1 MNKLLSRITK
11 GLLGLSLACG
21 VGITLASNNKD
32 AARADAADAQAYKLD
47 GTITTSSTSYAGD
60 NAVTQSS
67 VSWKVNGN
75 LKQNPWRIGG
85 NKDNGLSSAGT
96 VRKAQSQG
104 VVSSQNITKVVVVTQ
119 KPSSNS
125 ITPTNVSLKVGTS
138 AGGSQTSSLSN
149 GSWTATVTFNRPD
162 GATWSSKYFEID
174 FTMPA
179 NTTTTNKFIEF
190 VSATFYYESNVTATS
205 LSVGAV
211 STYPG
216 HTANVSVTPS
226 PSGSSLPAS
235 LTYSSSDT
243 SVFTVSNGVVTGV
256 AAGSATL
263 RVESATDSSVYGT
276 ATVTVNSYPSIDSRV
291 TANGANK
298 FAIYATSSGSGSSLN
313 YSLSGVSS
321 NVGTSTSGVSGSV
334 NIENQFTIVSGLYAN
349 TIAIKTSANKYFGYI
364 STLAASG
371 NNYLHL
377 VDTIDE
383 TSSWVVTNEQVI
395 PARSYGTG
403 MDRNLRFNYNSG
415 NPRFACYIHSNN
427 VSTYVPVSFYEI
439 AAQSLTGI
447 SVNDVSLYP
456 AHEKTLSVLP
466 VPSQASLEGATYTFT
481 SASPAVATVDENGVV
496 SALATGLSL
505 ITINASVGGNNYS
518 TTATVTV
525 QDYPAA
531 SGLTLNSSYIIT
543 GELESTEYE
552 LTGLDTEHNCG
563 AVTAVSGS
571 YAKSFVIKP
580 VEGYYT
586 NTIAFE
592 SVDGS
597 GYLKSTKS
605 SSNLTLATKLALNT
619 SWVVSYSNST
629 YSVISAETYGESS
642 QRHLLLNKNSGD
654 PRIGCYSGVSGSIV
668 NINFLSAEVAATDF
682 TLSESEV
689 SIYKTQTYT
698 LTIEFSPSNT
708 TDRTLSWTSSDTS
721 VATVSNGVITG
732 IAPGTATITASKEIG
747 GNTISRTCTV
757 TVLNNVAAHAGTLGD
772 PYSVN
777 DAINVA
783 QGFFTEDSHGNPV
796 VTTGAYVKGIV
807 TNLSYKTTTSISF
820 WIGDNESQTS
830 ADNGGFEI
838 YNPGTIMS
846 KTVSERY
853 TAVSQIEEDFAVG
866 VTIVAC
872 GDITVYHSTSE
883 FSAGSNV
890 VFNNHIEAV
899 DFAKGFND
907 AISDGVCESNGS
919 TNQSELA
926 SAWLDQADN
935 FDMLDDSTKALFLL
949 IAENGDEN
957 GNDIEHA
964 VATYDYIL
972 KKYNTEQVTTYMD
985 FMGRVSNH
993 IVTLPVSSNYLLGS
1007 VITNNTDVIVILIAT
1022 LTSISCLSAFIL
1034 IKKRRAN

>member
-11 GLLGLSLACG
+11 GLLGLSLVCG
-21 VGITLASNNKD
+21 VGIALASNNKD
-32 AARADAADAQAYKLD
+32 TARADAGEAVAYTLD
-47 GTITTSSTSYAGD
+47 GTIIGTGNGYVDD
-60 NAVTQSS
+60 NPITQGNK
-67 VSWKVNGN
+67 SWIVNGN
-75 LKQNPWRIGG
+75 TKISPWRLGG
-85 NKDNGLSSAGT
+85 SKSHGLNVAGVIRKVQSQSSLSSE
-96 VRKAQSQG
+96 
-104 VVSSQNITKVVVVTQ
+104 NISKVVISTT
-119 KPSSNS
+119 KPSSNG
-125 ITPTNVSLKVGTS
+125 ITPTDVTLKVGSS

-149 GSWTATVTFNRPD
+149 GSWASSVTFNRPD
-162 GATWSSKYFEID
+162 GVNWSNKYFEIA
-174 FTMPA
+174 FVMPQN
-179 NTTTTNKFIEF
+179 NTTTTKFIQF
-190 VSATFYYESNVTATS
+190 NSATFYYESNIQATS
-205 LSVGAV
+205 LTLGSIT
-211 STYPG
+211 TYPG
-216 HTANVSVTPS
+216 HTANVSITPN
-226 PSGSSLPAS
+226 PNGAVLPAS
-235 LTYSSSDT
+235 LTYT
-243 SVFTVSNGVVTGV
+243 SLDESIFTVSNGVVTGV
-256 AAGSATL
+256 SAGSATL
-263 RVESATDSSVYGT
+263 RVESASDNTVYGT
-276 ATVTVNSYPSIDSRV
+276 ATVTVNSYPAVDSRV
-291 TANGANK
+291 TVDGSNQY
-298 FAIYATSSGSGSSLN
+298 AIYVNSSKSGESLN
-313 YSLSGVSS
+313 YSLTGVSGKNGVSS
-321 NVGTSTSGVSGSV
+321 AGETSV
-334 NIENQFTIVSGLYAN
+334 NINTRFSIVSGYYPN
-349 TIAIKTSANKYFGYI
+349 TIAIRTSENKYLGYTCEI
-364 STLAASG
+364 SSTG
-371 NNYLHL
+371 NNELHL
-377 VDTIDE
+377 IDNIDF
-383 TSSWVVTNEQVI
+383 TSSWIVTDTQLI
-395 PARSYGTG
+395 PARTYLTTG
-403 MDRNLRFNYNSG
+403 MRHLSMNDTNGTAHFN
-415 NPRFACYIHSNN
+415 CYITTSN
-427 VSTYVPVSFYEI
+427 SYVPVSFYEI

-481 SASPAVATVDENGVV
+481 SATPAVATVDENGVV
-496 SALATGLSL
+496 SALATGSSL

-525 QDYPAA
+525 QDYPTA

-552 LTGLDTEHNCG
+552 FTGLDTEHNCG

-654 PRIGCYSGVSGSIV
+654 PRIGCYSGVSNTIV
-668 NINFLSAEVAATDF
+668 NISFFSAEVTATDF

-689 SIYKTQTYT
+689 SIYKTQTHT
-698 LTIEFSPSNT
+698 LTAEFTPSNT
-708 TDRTLSWTSSDTS
+708 TDRTLSWSSNNTS
-721 VATVSNGVITG
+721 VATVSNGVVTG
-732 IAPGTATITASKEIG
+732 VAPGTATITAAKVIG
-747 GNTISRTCTV
+747 GNTVSRTCSV
-757 TVLNNVAAHAGTLGD
+757 TVLNNIAEHAGTLAD
-772 PYSVN
+772 PYNVN
-777 DAINVA
+777 DAVNVA
-783 QGFFTEDSHGNPV
+783 KGFFTEDSHGNPV
-796 VTTGAYVKGIV
+796 VITGAYVKGIV
-807 TNLSYKTTTSISF
+807 TNLSYKSLSSISF
-820 WIGDNESQTS
+820 WIGDNASQTN

-838 YNPGTIMS
+838 YSPATIMG

-866 VTIVAC
+866 VTIIAC

-883 FSAGSNV
+883 FAAGSNV
-890 VFNNHIEAV
+890 VLNNHIEAV

-907 AISDGVCESNGS
+907 AITDGVCESDGS

-935 FDMLDDSTKALFLL
+935 FDMLDDSTKELFLL

-972 KKYNTEQVTTYMD
+972 KKYNTKQVTTYID

-1034 IKKRRAN
+1034 IKKRRTN